1 MMARDQYRKWTPE
14 EKETLTRLYNEG
26 LSFREIAD
34 AVGRPRNATAAMCG
48 ALGLNRNGTPP
59 AEVVASRNEAKR
71 QHVASNRGRYNDYLR
86 EYMWRRSAARSSPS
100 NPGVTP

>member
-1 MMARDQYRKWTPE
+1 MARDQYRKWTPE

-59 AEVVASRNEAKR
+59 AE
-71 QHVASNRGRYNDYLR
+71 
-86 EYMWRRSAARSSPS
+86 
-100 NPGVTP
+100 